1 MGNTPPST
9 QQEPYRN
16 NSSNSHTSH
25 TDTSA
30 EGTSISGSQSQS
42 QSQSYYSH
50 QQQQQQQQPP
60 PPPQQRRRQ
69 PQKLP
74 TTRMRSFPGSVL
86 LESAMCGS
94 IDHSEDHSRT
104 ASSDQERL
112 WKRVDRFG
120 LCAGGST
127 SFEQGGGGNRGDHS
141 TSTSSPPRR
150 QHSLSEYSED
160 SSNIVNEQQPPNA
173 TSALFARALVSEVT
187 DNPKTMTPADMAD
200 REKKLLKAQ
209 KAAKNNG
216 QRKDG
221 PRPVGAPGGIGQ
233 PNLLGSIAH
242 AITGAANGGTTA
254 NDVSQKLPPVT
265 PSSSVLPPNSLQEN
279 RAQQQQ
285 YGYGGYQPSSGQ
297 NATSGA
303 GQTDGGKYSVTIGLS
318 LSRRHS
324 TVGHPDTV
332 TRQTVFDFNEL
343 QDRQYKYVSSTDSSG
358 WRAGGGERGGDQS
371 QLASA
376 AENAN
381 ALVDDFGSASLH
393 PHGVPRGA
401 NNSNKNPSSTAAAS
415 VSSQSQQP
423 ALQFHKVAAPDTVH
437 IPIIQ
442 IDADSPQA
450 VDAIINAMARGEI
463 FIPHMAVLPESLS
476 VNGISPPDLVVRF
489 GCERNDDVPPDE
501 WPNWCLEFMHN
512 QLYEYFHNMG
522 ARWTKRPFSITLAR
536 KVRWKTVKHM
546 NRYFA
551 HAERVIDA
559 WREKGAQYLDPQ
571 LSYIEG
577 GATPEEVARPHGIYL
592 LRNGVPTN
600 YFAPNFDPPYTTKM
614 TRSLLLNVL
623 GKSWDKKRREWTIEP
638 IPRLVT
644 PSMLMAT
651 MCGCTD
657 PGTGGFMANE
667 VTHVGTSLGNSHIS
681 DQRLVTQ
688 DQHQQHRSH
697 DGVAAVMGPAP
708 PAPAGIVA
716 ATAAPTN
723 GTTPRSNAP
732 STGDVDQS
740 QGKVR
745 RKQKFQQSQAMHAPT
760 QPSAPPTSQI
770 KSPAGKHQSPM
781 PAHSPPNGTNNEEK
795 KVDDEY
801 RRQGPSEA
809 PGKYMT
815 FRDPHSHQGHPN
827 SAQHS
832 RPNSDFSRSVA
843 NSGTMVR
850 HTNNLIA
857 SVHSS
862 SIQEKQ
868 TIASSSWRKKQ
879 GQDGGSGSPQAGTNR
894 SPRHSPSGQ
903 GLTNAGSGFSLDYS
917 MDSSNYFT
925 KSPSNAQEEQHSRS
939 AGVGGGSM
947 MMQFAEASQAS
958 KQRNTRHVAEQ
969 RQKKQEQHQELRL
982 MTVTDYE
989 DLDLQESGSS
999 NEVVPSDEE
1008 LFAVG
1013 WAKAMDPSS
1022 GNYYYF
1028 TLDRTKTVW
1037 ENPLSADT
1045 FISGESSYLSG
1056 SAASS
1061 FRQAR

>member
-1 MGNTPPST
+1 MGNTPPSA
-9 QQEPYRN
+9 QQGPYRN
-16 NSSNSHTSH
+16 DSSNSHTSH

-30 EGTSISGSQSQS
+30 EGTSISGSHSQS

-50 QQQQQQQQPP
+50 QQHQQPP

-69 PQKLP
+69 HQKVP
-74 TTRMRSFPGSVL
+74 TSRMRSFPGSVL
-86 LESAMCGS
+86 LESAMCGG

-112 WKRVDRFG
+112 WKRVDQFG
-120 LCAGGST
+120 LCSGGGP
-127 SFEQGGGGNRGDHS
+127 SFEQGGGRGDQS

-187 DNPKTMTPADMAD
+187 DNPKTMTPAAMAD

-209 KAAKNNG
+209 KAAKKKG

-254 NDVSQKLPPVT
+254 NDVSQKIPPAT

-279 RAQQQQ
+279 RAQQQH
-285 YGYGGYQPSSGQ
+285 YGYGGYPPSSGHS
-297 NATSGA
+297 TSGA

-332 TRQTVFDFNEL
+332 TRQTAFDFNEL

-371 QLASA
+371 QLASG
-376 AENAN
+376 AEDAN

-401 NNSNKNPSSTAAAS
+401 NNSKKHPSPTAAAS

-423 ALQFHKVAAPDTVH
+423 APQFHKVAAPDTVH

-450 VDAIINAMARGEI
+450 VDAIINALARGEI

-623 GKSWDKKRREWTIEP
+623 GKSWDKKRREWTVDP

-667 VTHVGTSLGNSHIS
+667 VTHMGTSLGNSQIS

-688 DQHQQHRSH
+688 DQHQQHRPQ
-697 DGVAAVMGPAP
+697 DGVAAIMGPVP
-708 PAPAGIVA
+708 PTPAGIVA
-716 ATAAPTN
+716 STAAPAN
-723 GTTPRSNAP
+723 GTTPLSNIL

-740 QGKVR
+740 QAKGE
-745 RKQKFQQSQAMHAPT
+745 RKQNSQATRAPT
-760 QPSAPPTSQI
+760 QPSASPSSQI

-781 PAHSPPNGTNNEEK
+781 SAHSPPNAANNEEK
-795 KVDDEY
+795 KVDEEY

-815 FRDPHSHQGHPN
+815 FRDPQTHQDNPN
-827 SAQHS
+827 NVAPQHS
-832 RPNSDFSRSVA
+832 GPNSDFSRSVA
-843 NSGTMVR
+843 NSGTTVR

-862 SIQEKQ
+862 SMQGKQ
-868 TIASSSWRKKQ
+868 TIASSSWRKKK
-879 GQDGGSGSPQAGTNR
+879 GRDGDSGSPQAATNR
-894 SPRHSPSGQ
+894 SPRQSPSGQ
-903 GLTNAGSGFSLDYS
+903 GLTNTGSGFSLDYS
-917 MDSSNYFT
+917 IDSSNYFT
-925 KSPSNAQEEQHSRS
+925 ESPAIAQEQHFRT

-947 MMQFAEASQAS
+947 MMQFAEASKVS

-969 RQKKQEQHQELRL
+969 RQKEQEQHQEPRL
-982 MTVTDYE
+982 TTVTDAE